1 MSTTLTAVTPSLA
14 SRPAAPAPVVRPK
27 APVADGARGLSAL
40 LLAAVVATLV
50 VIADQLINTW
60 ADGHLMLA
68 WVLLW
73 AVVFAGLALFAD
85 TARRMARRTIAA
97 LDDWSRSMAEA
108 RAEMRLW
115 EIARQ
120 DPRVM
125 SELMAARHRTDEEAD
140 VLATD
145 ATKALEPAG
154 LPLPSA
160 PVAGYWERLGEA
172 RARNTHQFYI

>member
-1 MSTTLTAVTPSLA
+1 MSTTLTATTVVAPRVTAPSTPTPSR
-14 SRPAAPAPVVRPK
+14 S
-27 APVADGARGLSAL
+27 ADGARGLSAL